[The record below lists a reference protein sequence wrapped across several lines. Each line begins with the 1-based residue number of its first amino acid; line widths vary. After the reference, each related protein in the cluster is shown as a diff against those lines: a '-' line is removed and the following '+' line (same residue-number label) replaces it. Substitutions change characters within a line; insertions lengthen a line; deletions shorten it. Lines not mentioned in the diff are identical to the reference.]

1 MSSNPKENTHS
12 LELHYRFAK
21 EKGVIFDRIENK
33 IVYIKSNNSSSL
45 STFSE
50 LRNFYQLPISVTL
63 VKNDLFDKEL
73 AKHYS
78 ENATSSADLID
89 DMDGTYDLSA
99 LVANIPKTAD
109 LLDSENDAPVIKL
122 INAFIAEAIKARASD
137 IHIEPYEE
145 YLSIRF
151 RIDGMLKEVLN
162 PNSKLTSMLNARIK
176 IMSNLDIAEK
186 RVPQDGRMSLRLG
199 EKWID
204 IRVSTLPSS
213 YGERIVLRI
222 LDKADSYLTLEQI
235 GMKDELLHDFKN
247 SLKNPNG
254 IILVTGPTGSG
265 KTTSLYAGL
274 NLLNDSSR
282 NIITVED
289 PVEYAIDGV
298 SQTQVNTK
306 VGMTFSKGLRAIL
319 RQDPDII
326 MVGEIRDL
334 ETAEIAIQAS
344 LTGHLV
350 LSSVHTNNA
359 SSAITRMKDM
369 GIESYLL
376 ASTIKGILAQRLVR
390 KLCVT
395 CKEEY
400 ESKTDVHEIPIGS
413 KLFRPSGCSVCN
425 ETGYSGR
432 IGIFE
437 FLSINDE
444 LKEAINNDS
453 SEENISNIAFKH
465 QDNLI
470 QSGAELVIKG
480 LTSVDELMRATKEQ

>member
-1 MSSNPKENTHS
+1 MSSNVKKTNDS
-12 LELHYRFAK
+12 LELPYRFAK
-21 EKGVIFDRIENK
+21 EKGVIFDRIENR
-33 IVYIKSNNSSSL
+33 IVFIKSNNQSSL

-50 LRNFYQLPISVTL
+50 LRNFYQLPVSVISVR
-63 VKNDLFDKEL
+63 NDLFEKEL

-89 DMDGTYDLSA
+89 VMDDTYDLSA

-145 YLSIRF
+145 HLSVRF
-151 RIDGMLKEVLN
+151 RVDGMLKEVLK

-186 RVPQDGRMSLRLG
+186 RVPQDGRMSLSLG

-204 IRVSTLPSS
+204 IRVSTLPCS

-222 LDKADSYLTLEQI
+222 LDKADSLLTLEQI
-235 GMKDELLHDFKN
+235 GMKDELLQEFKD
-247 SLKNPNG
+247 SLKNLNG

-274 NLLNDSSR
+274 NLLNDSRR

-306 VGMTFSKGLRAIL
+306 VGMTFGKGLRAIL

-326 MVGEIRDL
+326 MVGEIRDF

-376 ASTIKGILAQRLVR
+376 ASTVKGILAQRLVR
-390 KLCVT
+390 KLCVA

-400 ESKTDVHEIPIGS
+400 KSITDVHGIPLDS
-413 KLFRPSGCSVCN
+413 KLFRPKGCSVCN
-425 ETGYSGR
+425 ETGYTGR
-432 IGIFE
+432 IGVFE

-453 SEENISNIAFKH
+453 SEESISNIAFKN
-465 QDNLI
+465 QNNLV
-470 QSGAELVIKG
+470 QSGVELVTKG
-480 LTSVDELMRATKEQ
+480 LTSVDELMRVTKEQ

>member
-1 MSSNPKENTHS
+1 MSSNPKKVDHS
-12 LELHYRFAK
+12 LGLPYRFAK
-21 EKGVIFDRIENK
+21 EKGVIFDRIENE

-50 LRNFYQLPISVTL
+50 LRNFYQLPVSVISV
-63 VKNDLFDKEL
+63 KNALFEKEL

-78 ENATSSADLID
+78 DNAASSADLMD
-89 DMDGTYDLSA
+89 DMDDTYDLSA

-122 INAFIAEAIKARASD
+122 INAFIAEAIKSRASD

-151 RIDGMLKEVLN
+151 RVDGILKEVLK

-176 IMSNLDIAEK
+176 VMSNLDIAEK

-199 EKWID
+199 EKWVD

-222 LDKADSYLTLEQI
+222 LDKADSYLSLEQI
-235 GMKDELLHDFKN
+235 GMKDELLQEFKN
-247 SLKNPNG
+247 TLTIPNG

-289 PVEYAIDGV
+289 PVEYAIEGV

-306 VGMTFSKGLRAIL
+306 VGMTFAKGLRAIL

-376 ASTIKGILAQRLVR
+376 ASTVKGILAQRLVR
-390 KLCVT
+390 KLCVK

-400 ESKTDVHEIPIGS
+400 KSETEIHGIPLGS
-413 KLFRPSGCSVCN
+413 LLYRPLGCSNCN

-432 IGIFE
+432 IGVFE

-444 LKEAINNDS
+444 LKEAINNNS

-465 QDNLI
+465 QDNLM
-470 QSGAELVIKG
+470 QSGVDLAIKG
-480 LTSVDELMRATKEQ
+480 FTSVEELMRVTKE

>member
-1 MSSNPKENTHS
+1 MSSNPKKVDHS
-12 LELHYRFAK
+12 LGLPYRFAK
-21 EKGVIFDRIENK
+21 EKGVIFDRIENE

-45 STFSE
+45 NTFSE
-50 LRNFYQLPISVTL
+50 LRNFYQLPVSVISV
-63 VKNDLFDKEL
+63 KNALFEKEL

-78 ENATSSADLID
+78 DNAASSADLMD
-89 DMDGTYDLSA
+89 DMDDTYDLSA

-122 INAFIAEAIKARASD
+122 INAFIAEAIKSRASD

-151 RIDGMLKEVLN
+151 RVDGILKEVLI

-176 IMSNLDIAEK
+176 VMSNLDIAEK

-199 EKWID
+199 EKWVD

-222 LDKADSYLTLEQI
+222 LDKADSYLSLEQI
-235 GMKDELLHDFKN
+235 GMKDELLQEFKN
-247 SLKNPNG
+247 TLTIPNG

-289 PVEYAIDGV
+289 PVEYAIEGV

-306 VGMTFSKGLRAIL
+306 VGMTFAKGLRAIL

-376 ASTIKGILAQRLVR
+376 ASTVKGILAQRLVR
-390 KLCVT
+390 KLCVK

-400 ESKTDVHEIPIGS
+400 KSETEIHGIPLGS
-413 KLFRPSGCSVCN
+413 LLYRPLGCSNCN

-432 IGIFE
+432 IGVFE

-444 LKEAINNDS
+444 LKEAINNNS

-465 QDNLI
+465 QDNLM
-470 QSGAELVIKG
+470 QSGVDLAIKG
-480 LTSVDELMRATKEQ
+480 FTSVEELMRVTKE